1 MKKSVLIVGAG
12 HGLSSSLAR
21 LCAENNMSVAL
32 VARNIKKLENLAKD
46 INATLHKCDTS
57 KINEVSN
64 LFKNLDQTIGT
75 PDLVVYNPSARVRG
89 PIEDLDPEDT
99 LKALKVTCFGAFLV
113 AQQATKRCLKEGM
126 EVFFLQAHL
135 QELKDFQTHLY
146 LQWVSLASEV

>member
-57 KINEVSN
+57 EINEVSN

-75 PDLVVYNPSARVRG
+75 PDLVV
-89 PIEDLDPEDT
+89 
-99 LKALKVTCFGAFLV
+99 
-113 AQQATKRCLKEGM
+113 
-126 EVFFLQAHL
+126 
-135 QELKDFQTHLY
+135 
-146 LQWVSLASEV
+146 